1 MPLSDWV
8 KIFGSNKPPTAV
20 RNLYAAPIQ
29 TAGRRLA
36 VDSLNSLRTE
46 LPGAYNAYN
55 AFQPKQEELAGQQEG
70 VLNTLLNRR
79 LAYDPNQSLRDIF
92 QTAFS
97 QIDPNVVSPLSRFDV
112 NTNILANRA
121 RGINTGAIDSTAER
135 LRNARIASGRYYDV
149 ARQVYGVVPTLFNQ
163 SYQQGIG
170 SDQAAAG
177 YVPGISAA
185 YEAVANRPMQGL
197 LNYINAARQGQAI
210 ESQGITNA
218 LGSTQGYKQHQNW
231 ADKAAGALGADEKAA
246 MDIAKMALSFY
257 TGGLAGGGAG
267 GGGGM
272 GGLMSMFG
280 GGGGGQPSGTPAY
293 GSQYPGAGGMY
304 YSAPQYGGQG
314 YSAPMT

>member
-1 MPLSDWV
+1 
-8 KIFGSNKPPTAV
+8 
-20 RNLYAAPIQ
+20 
-29 TAGRRLA
+29 
-36 VDSLNSLRTE
+36 
-46 LPGAYNAYN
+46 
-55 AFQPKQEELAGQQEG
+55 LAGQQEG

-97 QIDPNVVSPLSRFDV
+97 QIDPNVISPLSRFDV

-163 SYQQGIG
+163 SYAQGIG

-185 YEAVANRPMQGL
+185 YEAVANRPFQGL
-197 LNYINAARQGQAI
+197 LNRINAARQGQGI
-210 ESQGITNA
+210 ESQGIANA
-218 LGSTQGYKQHQNW
+218 LAATQGYKTHKNI
-231 ADKAAGALGADEKAA
+231 ADKIGGALGADEKTA

-257 TGGLAGGGAG
+257 SGGTLGGAG
-267 GGGGM
+267 GGLSSLFGGM
-272 GGLMSMFG
+272 
-280 GGGGGQPSGTPAY
+280 GGGQPSGTPAY
-293 GSQYPGAGGMY
+293 GSTYGGYNGMY
-304 YSAPQYGGQG
+304 QSMPNPYGGG
-314 YSAPMT
+314 YSAPIQ